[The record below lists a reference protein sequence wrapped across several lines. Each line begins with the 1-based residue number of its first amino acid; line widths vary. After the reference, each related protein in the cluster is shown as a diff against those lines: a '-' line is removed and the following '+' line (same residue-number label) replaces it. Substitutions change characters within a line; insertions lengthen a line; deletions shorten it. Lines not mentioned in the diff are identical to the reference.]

1 MSLSNTIKSL
11 QDTMRKDVGV
21 DGDAQRLGQLVWLLF
36 LKIFDDRET
45 EAELLQ
51 DHYQSPIPEPLR
63 WRNWAA
69 NAEGLTG
76 DDLLKFLNLELFPG
90 LKALEVEG
98 NPRALVVRE
107 VFKDAYQYMKS
118 GQLLRQVVN
127 QLQAG
132 INFNS
137 AKDRHLF
144 GELYEQLLCDLQ
156 NAGNAGEYY
165 TPRAVTQFIVQMAD
179 PKLGEKILDLACGT
193 GGFLTGAIEHIRR
206 NQVKTPDDEAK
217 LQTSIFGVE
226 KKPLP
231 HLLCTTNM
239 LVHGIDVPSQIRH
252 DNTLSRPLRD
262 YGPQDHV
269 DVVITNPPFGGME
282 EDGIETN
289 FPATFRT
296 KETADLFLVLI
307 INLLKDGG
315 RCALVLPDG
324 TLFGGGVK
332 ARIKEELL
340 KECNLHTIVRLP
352 NSVFKPYASIGTNL
366 LFFEK
371 GSPTKD
377 IWFYEHQVP
386 AGQKAYSM
394 TRPIKLDHLKPC
406 ADWWGGAKRKGRVE
420 NEVAWRVDFKA
431 ILEEARAKAKP
442 HWEKAEQAGEAATAF
457 KNQAISLRVEI
468 KDTDKELAAESKASA
483 REKLLVKKQK
493 LEAKLET
500 ATTRQAQA
508 EDEQRAAKR
517 TGDGIYDAAF
527 NLDFKN
533 PHSVAADHG
542 EPEEVLAELLDAEK
556 EVHALREQLK
566 NILAEALA
574 R

>member
-179 PKLGEKILDLACGT
+179 PKLGEKILDPACGT

-206 NQVKTPDDEAK
+206 NQVKTPDDEAR

-406 ADWWGGAKRKGRVE
+406 ADWWGGAKRKGRIE
-420 NEVAWRVDFKA
+420 NEVAWRIDFKA

-442 HWEKAEQAGEAATAF
+442 HWEKAEQAGEAAAAF

-468 KDTDKELAAESKASA
+468 KETDKELAAESKASA
-483 REKLLVKKQK
+483 REKLLTKKQK

-556 EVHALREQLK
+556 EVNTLREQLK
-566 NILAEALA
+566 NILSEALA

>member
-1 MSLSNTIKSL
+1 MSLSKTIKSL

-45 EAELLQ
+45 ESELLT
-51 DHYQSPIPEPLR
+51 DNYKSPIPEPLR

-69 NAEGLTG
+69 DPEGLTG
-76 DDLLKFLNLELFPG
+76 DDLLKFLNNDLFPG
-90 LKALEVEG
+90 LKGLDVEG

-127 QLQAG
+127 QLQEG

-165 TPRAVTQFIVQMAD
+165 TPRAVTQFIVQMAE
-179 PKLGEKILDLACGT
+179 PKLGEKILDPACGT

-206 NQVKTPDDEAK
+206 QQVKTPDDEAI
-217 LQTSIFGVE
+217 LQKCIHGVE

-262 YGPQDHV
+262 YGPKDHV
-269 DVVITNPPFGGME
+269 DLIITNPPFGGME

-289 FPATFRT
+289 FPSAFRT
-296 KETADLFLVLI
+296 KETADLFLLLI

-371 GSPTKD
+371 GKPTKD

-386 AGQKAYSM
+386 SSQKAYSM
-394 TRPIKLDHLKPC
+394 TRPIKLEYLQPC
-406 ADWWGGAKRKGRVE
+406 AEWWGGAKRKGRVE
-420 NEVAWRVDFKA
+420 NEFAWRVDFKG
-431 ILEEARAKAKP
+431 ILEEARNRAKP
-442 HWEKAEQAGEAATAF
+442 HWDKAEQSGETATQH
-457 KNQAISLRVEI
+457 KNEAISLRVEI
-468 KDTDKELAAESKASA
+468 KEMDKELAAEKQAKA
-483 REKLLVKKQK
+483 REKLTAKKEK
-493 LEAKLET
+493 WEARLAAAT
-500 ATTRQAQA
+500 AAQTQA
-508 EDEQRAAKR
+508 EDEMRAAKR
-517 TGDGIYDAAF
+517 TGDGLYDAAF

-533 PHSVAADHG
+533 PHSIADDHG
-542 EPEEVLAELLDAEK
+542 DPEELLTLLNAAELEA
-556 EVHALREQLK
+556 AGLRDQLK
-566 NILAEALA
+566 TILEEALM